1 MSDEQT
7 LKLKSKRSFNF
18 IINIILSYKVII
30 LIFSVNKVLLN
41 YKLDQCINAICI
53 SNFRQIAT

>member
-7 LKLKSKRSFNF
+7 LKLKSKQSFNF

-53 SNFRQIAT
+53 SNFR